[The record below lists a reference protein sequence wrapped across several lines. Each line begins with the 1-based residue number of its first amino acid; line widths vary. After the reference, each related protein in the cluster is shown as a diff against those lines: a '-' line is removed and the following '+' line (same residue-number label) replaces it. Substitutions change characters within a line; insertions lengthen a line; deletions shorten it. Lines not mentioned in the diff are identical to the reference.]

1 MSDNFTYTPG
11 TGETGAADDIGGVKF
26 PRVKLIHGADG
37 TNDGDVSD
45 ANPLPIDDAGGSIT
59 VDGTVTAELSAPDN
73 AVLDTI
79 DAVLDTINAKLVTGT
94 DIGDVT
100 INNSTGAAAVNIQ
113 DGGNTIT
120 VDGTVTANLSATDNA
135 VLDTIDA
142 VLDTIKTDTA
152 ALVVDAAA
160 SEVLLGTIDADTGAM
175 VTDLAAIEVLLG
187 TIDADTGA
195 IKTAVEVIDNA
206 ISGSEMQ
213 VDVVAA
219 LPAGTNVIGEV
230 IPSTY
235 PTTDNAKF
243 MKKYYTSA
251 GAATDGI
258 IWSPAAGTRWYV
270 TDLIINVSAA
280 ATVTLEDDLTAG
292 DSPVLKCELA
302 ANGGFCKRF
311 QTPLAS
317 GEDAADLII
326 TTTAGN
332 VYVTACGYEV

>member
-1 MSDNFTYTPG
+1 
-11 TGETGAADDIGGVKF
+11 
-26 PRVKLIHGADG
+26 
-37 TNDGDVSD
+37 
-45 ANPLPIDDAGGSIT
+45 
-59 VDGTVTAELSAPDN
+59 
-73 AVLDTI
+73 
-79 DAVLDTINAKLVTGT
+79 
-94 DIGDVT
+94 
-100 INNSTGAAAVNIQ
+100 
-113 DGGNTIT
+113 
-120 VDGTVTANLSATDNA
+120 
-135 VLDTIDA
+135 
-142 VLDTIKTDTA
+142 
-152 ALVVDAAA
+152 
-160 SEVLLGTIDADTGAM
+160 M

-230 IPSTY
+230 IPSSY

-243 MKKYYTSA
+243 MNKYYTSA

-258 IWSPAAGTRWYV
+258 IWSPAASTRWYV
-270 TDLIINVSAA
+270 TDLIISVSAA
-280 ATVTLEDDLTAG
+280 TTVTLEDDKAAG
-292 DSPVLKCELA
+292 DAVVLKVDLA

-311 QTPLAS
+311 ITPLAS
-317 GEDAADLII
+317 GEDAADLLI